1 MRGFTLLEV
10 LMALVIFALAAT
22 VLAGAYLNVINSYS
36 ILARGN
42 QLDSDLAYARSL
54 VVLEPD
60 IKKLENGGEFDTTDN
75 RHAKWSVDVQP
86 TTTADLFTVAFTC
99 EFTGTSGGES
109 QKNVETFMLL
119 RPTWSIDPAAR
130 GQLRLDTKNRILEL
144 QAKKTP

>member
-86 TTTADLFTVAFTC
+86 TTTADLFTVTFTC